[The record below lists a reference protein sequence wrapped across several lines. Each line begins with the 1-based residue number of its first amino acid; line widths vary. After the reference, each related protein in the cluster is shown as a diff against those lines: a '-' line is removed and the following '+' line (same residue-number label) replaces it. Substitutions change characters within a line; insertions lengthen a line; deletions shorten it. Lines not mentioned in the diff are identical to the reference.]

1 MINPASKASQSST
14 AYVNST
20 AVTPRSMEPVF
31 HSSNKSKV
39 CMPNVMRKYR
49 PTAKYLYKIQASLAL
64 VLDSGR
70 IAEVLIFTR
79 PSFAKSCS
87 IINIIRGQWCCK
99 KRGNSSGSKLVVQT
113 AHSRNTYNLSF
124 YLIKDINVWLTCYRF
139 CSHSCH
145 TLDSQINII

>member
-1 MINPASKASQSST
+1 M
-14 AYVNST
+14 
-20 AVTPRSMEPVF
+20 TPRSMKPVF

-49 PTAKYLYKIQASLAL
+49 PTAKYLYKIQASLAR

-79 PSFAKSCS
+79 PSFAESS
-87 IINIIRGQWCCK
+87 YIINIIRGQWCCK

-124 YLIKDINVWLTCYRF
+124 YLIKDIIVWLTCYCF
-139 CSHSCH
+139 CSSSCH
-145 TLDSQINII
+145 VLTHLKLNSVVASWHFLVSVFN